1 MPRRAK
7 IRPDEPGREKIL
19 DAARDLFGER
29 GFDATSIA
37 EIGVAAGISK
47 SVLYH
52 YFGSKAG
59 LYRALLE
66 HDGAQLVEAVAA
78 AVPAEGVTTP
88 RLRPGVDAYLR
99 FLSEHPASWRL
110 MTRDPP
116 ADPKLRK
123 VRGEVERSVAAAL
136 AELLSVPEKR
146 SARPELVDLV
156 ALAIRTYGSWWQ
168 AHPEVPREQVVEAI
182 GDLAAA
188 AATRVRPL
196 PARRGRSGGGRT
208 RRRVRS

>member
-19 DAARDLFGER
+19 DAARAQFGER
-29 GFDATSIA
+29 GYDATSIA
-37 EIGVAAGISK
+37 EIGTGAGISK

-66 HDGAQLVEAVAA
+66 HDGQELIEAVAA
-78 AVPAEGVTTP
+78 AVPPPDEDAP
-88 RLRPGVDAYLR
+88 RLRPGVDAFLR
-99 FLSEHPASWRL
+99 FLSEHPDTWKL

-116 ADPKLRK
+116 ADPALRELH
-123 VRGEVERSVAAAL
+123 RTIDASVASTLRYLLAA
-136 AELLSVPEKR
+136 PGKR
-146 SARPELVDLV
+146 ESRPELVDLIAMAV
-156 ALAIRTYGSWWQ
+156 RTYASWWQ
-168 AHPEVPREQVVEAI
+168 THRDVPREEVVEAI

-188 AATRVRPL
+188 AAHRIHGRG
-196 PARRGRSGGGRT
+196 ASRRG
-208 RRRVRS
+208 VA

>member
-37 EIGVAAGISK
+37 EIGAEAGISK

-59 LYRALLE
+59 LYRTLLE
-66 HDGAQLVEAVAA
+66 KDGRALVEAVAA
-78 AVPAEGVTTP
+78 AVPAEGVVTP

-116 ADPKLRK
+116 ADPELRA
-123 VRGEVERSVAAAL
+123 VRTEVERAVAAAL
-136 AELLSVPEKR
+136 EELLSVPAKR
-146 SARPELVDLV
+146 TARPELVALV

-168 AHPEVPREQVVEAI
+168 VHPEVVREQVVEAI
-182 GDLAAA
+182 GDVAAA
-188 AATRVRPL
+188 AATRVRPR
-196 PARRGRSGGGRT
+196 PDRRARSGRGGA
-208 RRRVRS
+208 S